1 MTDSISRRSFL
12 QASSFALGSSTLP
25 SMSPVASATMVQAGA
40 SAPPDV
46 TRQLASYVVNSE
58 WNDIPD
64 GARYEAVRSVFNWV
78 GCCLGR
84 GTTRDDGPR
93 PGGAGGVLRPT

>member
-12 QASSFALGSSTLP
+12 KASSLALGSPTLP
-25 SMSPVASATMVQAGA
+25 AMSPGASAAMVQAGA
-40 SAPPDV
+40 SAAPDV
-46 TRQLASYVVNSE
+46 TRQLASYVVNSD
-58 WNDIPD
+58 WTDIPD
-64 GARYEAVRSVFNWV
+64 AARYEAVRSVFNWV
-78 GCCLGR
+78 GCCLGL